1 MRYIYQYKHKETGL
15 FLKKTKCGY
24 ASCYKL
30 DKKGKI
36 WCRDVLK
43 TLSLTK
49 DAYGNKFKAEE
60 FETIKTEINE
70 L

>member
-49 DAYGNKFKAEE
+49 D
-60 FETIKTEINE
+60 
-70 L
+70 